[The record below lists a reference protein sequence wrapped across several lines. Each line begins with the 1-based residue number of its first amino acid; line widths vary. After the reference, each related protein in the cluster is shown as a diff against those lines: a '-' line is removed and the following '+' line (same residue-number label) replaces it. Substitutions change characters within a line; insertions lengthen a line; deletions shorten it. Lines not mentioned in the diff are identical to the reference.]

1 MASGILLQL
10 RNALIFVHRWMG
22 VSFCLLFLLWFA
34 SGMAMMYWDFPSVS
48 AADRLTKAP
57 SLDPSA
63 IRLSPQQAYS
73 RLHTSEPISS
83 LRLVTF
89 DGRPAY
95 RFQSGFAESVVYAD
109 DGHVQEDCPPAMSLR
124 IAAAWT
130 GQSPALAQVEELTAE
145 DQWTVSEEFEDL
157 RPLLKYSW
165 PDGEQA
171 YVSAAICEVVQY
183 TSRALRRGAYLGAIP
198 HWLYFTPL
206 RKRAS
211 VWSRIVIWAS
221 GLASAAAL
229 LGIVIGVWMLSPS
242 KRYRYRDM
250 PSSVPYVGQKRWHM
264 ILGLAFGPLA
274 CTWAFS
280 GMLSMDPFPKLQSG
294 SSDIARFQLAQ
305 ALRDSSLPLAAFA
318 AKSPQQALLETNS
331 DFHAK
336 GLEFVS
342 VMGEPAFLATA
353 SLNETLLIPVAGRP
367 RAEFDRQSIIDALRK
382 AAAPYD
388 ITETRAVTQY
398 ESYYLDRRNLLP
410 LPAIFV
416 RFNDSQRSMYYIDP
430 KTARIVVGYNS
441 HSRWN
446 RWLYHGLHS
455 INFPWLYRYRP
466 AWDIV
471 VLALL
476 LGGLSLSVT
485 ALILAWRVVSQKAG
499 RGTVRRVQTS

>member
-1 MASGILLQL
+1 MASGIPLQL

-34 SGMAMMYWDFPSVS
+34 SGMAMMYWDFPSVP
-48 AADRLTKAP
+48 AADRLSKEPA
-57 SLDPSA
+57 LDASA
-63 IRLSPQQAYS
+63 IHFSPQQAYA
-73 RLHTSEPISS
+73 RLQTSEPVSS

-95 RFQSGFAESVVYAD
+95 RFQTGFAESVVYAD
-109 DGHVQEDCPPAMSLR
+109 DGGVLEDCSPTMSLR
-124 IAAAWT
+124 IAAAWA
-130 GQSPALAQVEELTAE
+130 GQSTALAQVEELTEE

-171 YVSAAICEVVQY
+171 YVSEAACEVVQY
-183 TSRALRRGAYLGAIP
+183 TTLASRRGAYLGAIP

-221 GLASAAAL
+221 GLAAAGAL
-229 LGIVIGVWMLSPS
+229 LGIVIGVWMFSPS

-250 PSSVPYVGQKRWHM
+250 PSSVPYAGQKRWHM

-294 SSDIARFQLAQ
+294 NSDIARFQLAQ
-305 ALRDSSLPLAAFA
+305 ALRDSPLSLAAFA

-331 DFHAK
+331 DFHTK
-336 GLEFVS
+336 ELEFVS
-342 VMGEPAFLATA
+342 VMGQPALLATA
-353 SLNETLLIPVAGRP
+353 SLNETLLIPVTGRP
-367 RAEFDRQSIIDALRK
+367 RAELDHQSIIDALRK
-382 AAAPYD
+382 AAPPYD
-388 ITETRAVTQY
+388 ITETRVVTQY
-398 ESYYLDRRNLLP
+398 EAYYLDRKNLLP

-416 RFNDSQRSMYYIDP
+416 QFNDPQRSMYYIDP
-430 KTARIVVGYNS
+430 KTARIVAGYNS
-441 HSRWN
+441 RSRWN

-455 INFPWLYRYRP
+455 INFPWLYRHRP
-466 AWDIV
+466 AWDIM

-485 ALILAWRVVSQKAG
+485 ALILAWRVVSRKVG
-499 RGTVRRVQTS
+499 RGTVRHIQTS